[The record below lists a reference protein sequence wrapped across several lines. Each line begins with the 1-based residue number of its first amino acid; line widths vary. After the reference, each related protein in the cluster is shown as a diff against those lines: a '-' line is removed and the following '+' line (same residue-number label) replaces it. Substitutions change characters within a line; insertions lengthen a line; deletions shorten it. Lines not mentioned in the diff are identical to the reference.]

1 MEADRFHGM
10 RFGGHPSWHGICSRG
25 ARFRVIIAMVVIRSS
40 EKRSHLMIIK
50 KTLASLALVAAAFL
64 AVVTSGN
71 SKALAQERR
80 WDDFGGWLG
89 IRIERQLEFEGYR
102 DGVNI
107 GRSDAYAHRPANPR
121 DSKWFRDGN
130 EEYREGFRRGYDEGY
145 KRAEQ
150 RLAERAEI
158 KLEEDG
164 YQDGLNCG
172 RSDALAHRP
181 SNPESSRYFRD
192 GNGEYREGFRRGYG
206 NGYRQGQQRLAAINE
221 IHQEQDGYQDGLTTG
236 RSDALA
242 HRPSNPE
249 SSRYFRDGNKE
260 YREGF
265 RRGYGEGFHQGQQR
279 LAAKTELRLE
289 QDGHEDG
296 INFGRK
302 DALAYRPPNP
312 GNSRAFRDGNG
323 EYREGFQRGYAE
335 GYREGLRRLERL
347 ER

>member
-1 MEADRFHGM
+1 
-10 RFGGHPSWHGICSRG
+10 
-25 ARFRVIIAMVVIRSS
+25 
-40 EKRSHLMIIK
+40 MIVK
-50 KTLASLALVAAAFL
+50 KTLVSLAFVAAAFL
-64 AVVTSGN
+64 TVVTSGN

-89 IRIERQLEFEGYR
+89 IKLERQLEFEGYR

-221 IHQEQDGYQDGLTTG
+221 THLEQDGYHDGLATG

-242 HRPSNPE
+242 RRPSNPE
-249 SSRYFRDGNKE
+249 SSRYFMDGNKE

-289 QDGHEDG
+289 QDGYEDG

-312 GNSRAFRDGNG
+312 GNSKAFRDGNG

>member
-1 MEADRFHGM
+1 M
-10 RFGGHPSWHGICSRG
+10 S
-25 ARFRVIIAMVVIRSS
+25 V
-40 EKRSHLMIIK
+40 K
-50 KTLASLALVAAAFL
+50 KTFASLAFVAAALL
-64 AVVTSGN
+64 AIVTAGN
-71 SKALAQERR
+71 SKAFAQERR
-80 WDDFGGWLG
+80 GDDFGGWLS

-107 GRSDAYAHRPANPR
+107 GRNDAYAHRPSNPR

-145 KRAEQ
+145 KQAAR
-150 RLAERAEI
+150 RLAEKAEI
-158 KLEEDG
+158 QLEQDG

-206 NGYRQGQQRLAAINE
+206 EGYRQGQQRLEAKAE
-221 IHQEQDGYQDGLTTG
+221 LRLEQDGYQDG
-236 RSDALA
+236 
-242 HRPSNPE
+242 
-249 SSRYFRDGNKE
+249 
-260 YREGF
+260 
-265 RRGYGEGFHQGQQR
+265 
-279 LAAKTELRLE
+279 
-289 QDGHEDG
+289 
-296 INFGRK
+296 INCGRK

-335 GYREGLRRLERL
+335 GYREGLQRLER
-347 ER
+347 